1 MDDVFEICEVSDD
14 KVIIKVNTDD
24 LLAIARHVGLDANAA
39 YITVTRGKDH
49 VLSVIKKDGT
59 SYSFDWG
66 ESGYTLISNR
76 LEALRLDV
84 IDFIHENGIV
94 YEIKGHPISAIM
106 FYNRNCQSW
115 QMTVH
120 GCRECGYIFNREARN
135 AEDMIEFAEKFF
147 GGKEWIYNDSKG
159 VLELVM

>member
-24 LLAIARHVGLDANAA
+24 LLAIARHIGLDANAA

-66 ESGYTLISNR
+66 ELSN
-76 LEALRLDV
+76 
-84 IDFIHENGIV
+84 N
-94 YEIKGHPISAIM
+94 
-106 FYNRNCQSW
+106 YNQ
-115 QMTVH
+115 
-120 GCRECGYIFNREARN
+120 
-135 AEDMIEFAEKFF
+135 
-147 GGKEWIYNDSKG
+147 
-159 VLELVM
+159 

>member
-1 MDDVFEICEVSDD
+1 MDDVFEVCEVSDD

-24 LLAIARHVGLDANAA
+24 LLAIARHIGLDANAA

-84 IDFIHENGIV
+84 IDFIHENGGAARRGV
-94 YEIKGHPISAIM
+94 ATATRACPRGAPPCSACLSSSG
-106 FYNRNCQSW
+106 NRAA
-115 QMTVH
+115 
-120 GCRECGYIFNREARN
+120 ARRSARGTFRPN
-135 AEDMIEFAEKFF
+135 PR
-147 GGKEWIYNDSKG
+147 
-159 VLELVM
+159 